1 MKLQPKDPFQ
11 GPRIPNPPYHATLQ
25 SMVPAA
31 AAAAAAAGPTE
42 EQLAQ
47 RRELDA
53 ANSAAKAALAAEL
66 EVAHVQLG
74 AADARAA
81 QLEAQVA
88 IFAEEQATIAQDAT
102 ALIMQ
107 SKQKEAANNQLW
119 EEVHQAAQVLQ
130 ALHSLFLQLIMVNW
144 LCMPLHDVSRNLS
157 YESLASIEFRF
168 RPGLFKT
175 YHRQTQ

>member
-1 MKLQPKDPFQ
+1 
-11 GPRIPNPPYHATLQ
+11 
-25 SMVPAA
+25 MVP

-66 EVAHVQLG
+66 EVAQVQLG

-88 IFAEEQATIAQDAT
+88 IYAEEQATIAQDAT

-107 SKQKEAANNQLW
+107 SKQKEAANNLLW
-119 EEVHQAAQVLQ
+119 EEVHQAAQVN
-130 ALHSLFLQLIMVNW
+130 SPLF
-144 LCMPLHDVSRNLS
+144 S
-157 YESLASIEFRF
+157 
-168 RPGLFKT
+168 
-175 YHRQTQ
+175 

>member
-1 MKLQPKDPFQ
+1 
-11 GPRIPNPPYHATLQ
+11 
-25 SMVPAA
+25 MVPAA

-119 EEVHQAAQVLQ
+119 EEVHQAAQVLLGSR
-130 ALHSLFLQLIMVNW
+130 APHSLPLQLVMVNW
-144 LCMPLHDVSRNLS
+144 LCMPLHDVSRNV
-157 YESLASIEFRF
+157 YHESLASTGFRF
-168 RPGLFKT
+168 KPGVFKT
-175 YHRQTQ
+175 SHWQTP